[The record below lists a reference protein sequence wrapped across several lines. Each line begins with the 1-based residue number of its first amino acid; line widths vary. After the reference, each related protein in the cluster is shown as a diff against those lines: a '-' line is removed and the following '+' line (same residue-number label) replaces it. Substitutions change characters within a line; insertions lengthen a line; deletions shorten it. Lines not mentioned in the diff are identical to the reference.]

1 MEFAIQKATEIGV
14 SAIIPVISERTITS
28 TGDKSQK
35 IKRWQKISDEAS
47 KQSKRD
53 FKCRIDGS
61 VVLEDIDIGS
71 FDRLFVPYEDATAE
85 DEMSGSL
92 KDISQMEKVAYLIGP
107 EGGFSPGEADLL
119 KKNNAELLRLGDNVL
134 RAETAAV
141 YFLSVMDF
149 YIRANS

>member
-1 MEFAIQKATEIGV
+1 MEYAIQKATEIGI
-14 SAIIPVISERTITS
+14 SAIIPVISERTVTS

-53 FKCRIDGS
+53 FKCFIDKP
-61 VVLEDIDIGS
+61 VMLKDIDIGS
-71 FDRLFVPYEDATAE
+71 FDRFFVPYEDASTE
-85 DEMSGSL
+85 GELSRGFSG
-92 KDISQMEKVAYLIGP
+92 ISQAGKIAYLIGP
-107 EGGFSPGEADLL
+107 EGGFSSSEAERLS
-119 KKNNAELLRLGDNVL
+119 KNNAELLKLGDNIL

-149 YIRANS
+149 YIRTNS